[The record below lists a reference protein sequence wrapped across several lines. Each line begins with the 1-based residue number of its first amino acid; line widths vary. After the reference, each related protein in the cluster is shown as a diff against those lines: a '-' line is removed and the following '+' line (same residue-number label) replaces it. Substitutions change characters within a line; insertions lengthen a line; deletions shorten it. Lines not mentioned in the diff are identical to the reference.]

1 MQLVSISRT
10 EWVIQLL
17 TSCERFQVSVRA
29 DVWPVQDTGTWLP
42 TLQATELC
50 RGCSFLW
57 FATLFFDKALETQGR
72 KKLRQCVLEVWRCGL
87 PSATVNSNAHCKD
100 QCQHHQSYNDDQ
112 PVCRDR
118 WGGKRACECISCGF
132 AISQN
137 YKDTISSTPFK
148 MSHSFPSFRECLLGL
163 QSLSVQIK
171 HVFIIQLHTGS
182 SD

>member
-1 MQLVSISRT
+1 M
-10 EWVIQLL
+10 
-17 TSCERFQVSVRA
+17 C
-29 DVWPVQDTGTWLP
+29 D
-42 TLQATELC
+42 LC
-50 RGCSFLW
+50 R
-57 FATLFFDKALETQGR
+57 TQGPGSPHSKPQSSAEDACSCGLLLCSLTKLWR
-72 KKLRQCVLEVWRCGL
+72 LKEQKKVFWKCEDVAL

-137 YKDTISSTPFK
+137 CKDTISSTPFK
-148 MSHSFPSFRECLLGL
+148 MSHSFPSFHECLLGL

-171 HVFIIQLHTGS
+171 HFFIIQLHTGS